1 MRWFCFVRPA
11 IVLICVVACSLLS
24 AFSLSEPLH
33 YRLASDPTLKGK
45 AKDGQ
50 CMDYA
55 IALATKLAASGIH
68 GHLIFYR
75 WHIQDTAIS
84 GSHVFVVYRLSDSSE
99 WIVDNEIP
107 HPRQVPTD
115 ASPMQLVFLLSG
127 QRSAPVDIELQDGL
141 NHVSYF

>member
-1 MRWFCFVRPA
+1 MKLEYKRSLV
-11 IVLICVVACSLLS
+11 IIQICVVACLLLS

-33 YRLASDPTLKGK
+33 YRLASDPRLKGK

-55 IALATKLAASGIH
+55 IALATKLADNGIH

-75 WHIQDTAIS
+75 WHIRDTAIT
-84 GSHVFVVYRLSDSSE
+84 GSHVFVVYHLGDSSE

-107 HPRQVPTD
+107 HPRKVPTD

-127 QRSAPVDIELQDGL
+127 QRSAPVDIELQDNL
-141 NHVSYF
+141 NHLSYF